1 MMKHLRLF
9 LMVAALLAFVSPAF
23 AQEVTRERQLAEAD
37 ALFAGYDFAEALR
50 IYHTLLPGA
59 DSAQAVALGAQ
70 IMRCENGLNLL
81 KFATEPELISLRVV
95 PLNDFYLNYAHL
107 PNRTWIPFPNDFVPE
122 GQHPFCNALQFDRQR
137 GEVVYSCPDSA
148 GRWNLW
154 TSHLQGDTIWTL
166 PQPLGDAFT
175 SAGDEI
181 YPILSPDGRQLCFS
195 SNGMAGMGGYDLFIC
210 NRKPDGSW
218 DAPQN
223 VGFPYSSTADDF
235 LFSPTPDGLFS
246 IFASTRDCPAGSIR
260 LYAVRR
266 EHAPVRESVETP
278 AEALRIAAFEKRP
291 EPEPTPVTPD
301 PQPVV
306 GDNEMMTRYF
316 RAVDSLG
323 VLQKQVAE
331 LTRELAELRED
342 LREEEDPARKAEI
355 TRRIG
360 EKEAAQLVAQAAQSR
375 QMRTVRRHESGFLE
389 LGLVPPPILQAK
401 PEPEPEVATL
411 PAESLYYNFRRME
424 YGLLGDLAIEMP
436 AVELEEPA
444 FDYTFKIGTEAV
456 FAPENKR
463 PEGLIYQ
470 IQICSTAGRISK
482 ARLKGMSPCFEF
494 KNNGKYVYFV
504 GAFRHYDEA
513 VAALPK
519 VKARG
524 WSTAFITARMDG
536 KALTIKNAR
545 AIEAKTKN

>member
-1 MMKHLRLF
+1 MKHLRLF
-9 LMVAALLAFVSPAF
+9 LMVAVLLALAAPAF
-23 AQEVTRERQLAEAD
+23 AQEISREQRQAEAD
-37 ALFAGYDFAEALR
+37 ALFAGYDFAEALQ

-59 DSAQAVALGAQ
+59 DSTQAVALGAQ

-81 KFATEPELISLRVV
+81 KFATEPELISSLVV
-95 PLNDFYLNYAHL
+95 PLHDFYLNYGHL
-107 PNRTWIPFPNDFVPE
+107 PNRTWMPFPNVFVPE

-166 PQPLGDAFT
+166 PQPLGEAFT

-181 YPILSPDGRQLCFS
+181 YPILSADGQQLCFS

-218 DAPQN
+218 GAPQN
-223 VGFPYSSTADDF
+223 VGFPYSSVADDF
-235 LFSPTPDGLFS
+235 LFSNTPDGLFS
-246 IFASTRDCPAGSIR
+246 VFASTRDCPAGSIR
-260 LYAVRR
+260 IYAVRR
-266 EHAPVRESVETP
+266 ERAPIRESVETT
-278 AEALRIAAFEKRP
+278 AEARRIAAFEKRP
-291 EPEPTPVTPD
+291 NPEQPQVAPE

-306 GDNEMMTRYF
+306 ANNEMMARYF

-323 VLQKQVAE
+323 VLQKQVAA
-331 LTRELAELRED
+331 LTSELAELRED
-342 LREEEDPARKAEI
+342 LREENDPARKAEI
-355 TRRIG
+355 ARAIG
-360 EKEAAQLVAQAAQSR
+360 EKESAQFAAQAAQSR
-375 QMRTVRRHESGFLE
+375 QVRAVRRQESGFLE

-401 PEPEPEVATL
+401 PESEPEVADR
-411 PAESLYYNFRRME
+411 PGESLYYNFRKME
-424 YGLLGDLAIEMP
+424 YGLIGDLPMELP
-436 AVELEEPA
+436 AVEIEEPA

-463 PEGLIYQ
+463 PDGLIYQ
-470 IQICSTAGRISK
+470 IQICSTAGRLSK

-524 WSTAFITARMDG
+524 WSTAFITARKDG

-545 AIEAKTKN
+545 AIEAKEKN

>member
-1 MMKHLRLF
+1 MKHLRLF
-9 LMVAALLAFVSPAF
+9 LMVAVLLACAPTAF
-23 AQEVTRERQLAEAD
+23 GQEVSRERQLAEAD

-59 DSAQAVALGAQ
+59 DSAQSVALGEQ

-81 KFATEPELISLRVV
+81 RFATEPELASSLVV
-95 PLNDFYLNYAHL
+95 PLYDFYLRYAHL
-107 PNRTWIPFPNDFVPE
+107 PDHTWIPFPNDFVPE
-122 GQHPFCNALQFDRQR
+122 GQHPFCNALQFDRER
-137 GEVVYSCPDSA
+137 GEIVFSRPDST

-181 YPILSPDGRQLCFS
+181 YPVISADGRQLCFS
-195 SNGMAGMGGYDLFIC
+195 SNGMAGMGGYDLFVC
-210 NRKPDGSW
+210 NRQGDGSW
-218 DAPQN
+218 GAPQN
-223 VGFPYSSTADDF
+223 VGFPYSSVADDF
-235 LFSPTPDGLFS
+235 LFSNTPDGRFS
-246 IFASTRDCPAGSIR
+246 VFASTRDCPAGSIR

-266 EHAPVRESVETP
+266 QRDPVRKSVESV
-278 AEALRIAAFEKRP
+278 AEARRIAAFEKRP
-291 EPEPTPVTPD
+291 EPEVREVAPETPVAA
-301 PQPVV
+301 
-306 GDNEMMTRYF
+306 GGNEMTTRYF

-323 VLQKQVAE
+323 SLQKQVAS

-342 LREEEDPARKAEI
+342 FLEEGDPARKGEI
-355 TRRIG
+355 ARTIAD
-360 EKEAAQLVAQAAQSR
+360 KEQSQLAAQAAQSR
-375 QMRTVRRHESGFLE
+375 QMMAVRRMESAFLA
-389 LGLVPPPILQAK
+389 LGQVPPPILQAK
-401 PEPEPEVATL
+401 PEPEKET
-411 PAESLYYNFRRME
+411 PAPPLESSYYSFRKME
-424 YGLLGDLAIEMP
+424 YGLIGDLAIEMP
-436 AVELEEPA
+436 VVEIEEPP

-470 IQICSTAGRISK
+470 IQICSTAGRIGK

-494 KNNGKYVYFV
+494 RNNGKYVYFV
-504 GAFRHYDEA
+504 GAFRRYDEA
-513 VAALPK
+513 AEALPK

-524 WSTAFITARMDG
+524 WSTAFITARLDG

-545 AIEAKTKN
+545 ALEAKNRRK